1 MISRAGPGR
10 ERPGIKKTSI
20 FSWNA
25 FKSIDFQSRA
35 ELGQAG
41 DRESHRFLIRILL
54 KSIDFER
61 RGKVG
66 RGRDSED
73 HHFSIKILLESIDLE
88 GRAGSGEAGTLK
100 IIIFQLK
107 AFKEVS
113 IIDSEEI
120 EN

>member
-1 MISRAGPGR
+1 MLS
-10 ERPGIKKTSI
+10 
-20 FSWNA
+20 
-25 FKSIDFQSRA
+25 KSIDFQSRA

-61 RGKVG
+61 RA
-66 RGRDSED
+66 R
-73 HHFSIKILLESIDLE
+73 
-88 GRAGSGEAGTLK
+88 SGEAGTLK

-107 AFKEVS
+107 SFKEVS